1 MAIFTTNK
9 IRDFNTA
16 TMETELLALTP
27 ALPAFSL
34 SFAGFERAPDG
45 RVTPFTEATR
55 VIGRSI
61 IEGVT
66 TVDTAARGDTR
77 IETRDPL
84 TTAQET
90 RINTA
95 LDAHDET
102 VDNADQAT
110 SRQAAA
116 DIVSL
121 RTAVDA
127 GIADPD
133 TALTAKVLLDEV
145 E

>member
-1 MAIFTTNK
+1 
-9 IRDFNTA
+9 
-16 TMETELLALTP
+16 METELLALTP

-34 SFAGFERAPDG
+34 LFSGFERAPES
-45 RVTPFTEATR
+45 RVTPFAEATR

-66 TVDTAARGDTR
+66 TIDTAARGDVRVDTR
-77 IETRDPL
+77 NAL
-84 TTAQET
+84 TASQQT

-102 VDNADQAT
+102 VDNTDQAAA
-110 SRQAAA
+110 RQAAA
-116 DIVSL
+116 DIASL
-121 RTAVDA
+121 RTSVDA